1 MAVVLI
7 ESDGSIRIA
16 WNADGYEAIHVR
28 ARFRSREEL
37 ADYARGIADEAL
49 FDRTL
54 PGLRVALRA
63 RYPGAFDLV
72 THEPQ
77 GRPWS
82 VIVDLPSAARD
93 ASTGPLVG
101 IPDMQR
107 PTLDGVG
114 HAWTAQGLMA
124 PVTWVSRPACR
135 C

>member
-1 MAVVLI
+1 MSADYGTYMPELVSILDSRPFCRPARPRQCCRSIGRVLI

-28 ARFRSREEL
+28 ARFRTREEL
-37 ADYARGIADEAL
+37 ADLAWGIADEAL

-82 VIVDLPSAARD
+82 VIVSFHPPPGTPR
-93 ASTGPLVG
+93 
-101 IPDMQR
+101 PD
-107 PTLDGVG
+107 P
-114 HAWTAQGLMA
+114 W
-124 PVTWVSRPACR
+124 
-135 C
+135 